1 MTTHTN
7 PPLWTG
13 AFVRICLVNLFIF
26 VNVHALLPT
35 FPFYV
40 ASQGGG
46 AVAIGIATALF
57 SLASIAA
64 RPFVGHVADARGRRP
79 LLVAGTLGLVLLSA
93 GYAVAGALTLA
104 LVMRAAHG
112 ACHAAA
118 SNASNTW
125 VTDLLPRR
133 RMGEGLGMFGL
144 SMALS
149 TAVAPALGLWV
160 MQAAGFGPLFS
171 LAAGA
176 ALLALLLGL
185 SIPSG
190 DFVPKRQPL
199 QWRNLMERMAV
210 PAAVSQFFFM
220 MAFGVVE
227 VYIALFAEAHKLPGA
242 GLYFIAVAL
251 ATVAARVLLGRTLDR
266 RGEALPVLLGN
277 GAMVLSMLLPVLG
290 HSMVCYLLSA
300 LLAGFAFG
308 AVQPSLQTMAMRAV
322 EPARRGAANSTFL
335 ISFDLGIALGAFAA
349 GLLVQRW
356 GYGCMFVLMSAAAV
370 LSALYYAV
378 VGRHHASAFRSAAAA
393 AESAPSGEALPRVI
407 TISREYGSDG
417 HRLGAELA
425 RELGV
430 RLYDR
435 QLLELVARESGLRP
449 EEVSDNEESALG
461 LLRSEDAEQADLF
474 RLQSALIRRVAAAE
488 PCVIVGR
495 LANFVLRGRPNCL
508 SVFIYADEPTRAR
521 RIAEREGISE
531 SEALTALHA
540 ADRRRRDYCLHYTG
554 CDWGDR
560 RYYHALI
567 DSGRTDALGVLRAL
581 AQQQG

>member
-112 ACHAAA
+112 DCHAAA

-125 VTDLLPRR
+125 VTDL
-133 RMGEGLGMFGL
+133 
-144 SMALS
+144 
-149 TAVAPALGLWV
+149 
-160 MQAAGFGPLFS
+160 
-171 LAAGA
+171 
-176 ALLALLLGL
+176 
-185 SIPSG
+185 
-190 DFVPKRQPL
+190 
-199 QWRNLMERMAV
+199 
-210 PAAVSQFFFM
+210 
-220 MAFGVVE
+220 
-227 VYIALFAEAHKLPGA
+227 
-242 GLYFIAVAL
+242 
-251 ATVAARVLLGRTLDR
+251 
-266 RGEALPVLLGN
+266 
-277 GAMVLSMLLPVLG
+277 
-290 HSMVCYLLSA
+290 
-300 LLAGFAFG
+300 
-308 AVQPSLQTMAMRAV
+308 
-322 EPARRGAANSTFL
+322 
-335 ISFDLGIALGAFAA
+335 
-349 GLLVQRW
+349 
-356 GYGCMFVLMSAAAV
+356 
-370 LSALYYAV
+370 
-378 VGRHHASAFRSAAAA
+378 
-393 AESAPSGEALPRVI
+393 
-407 TISREYGSDG
+407 
-417 HRLGAELA
+417 
-425 RELGV
+425 
-430 RLYDR
+430 
-435 QLLELVARESGLRP
+435 
-449 EEVSDNEESALG
+449 
-461 LLRSEDAEQADLF
+461 
-474 RLQSALIRRVAAAE
+474 
-488 PCVIVGR
+488 
-495 LANFVLRGRPNCL
+495 
-508 SVFIYADEPTRAR
+508 
-521 RIAEREGISE
+521 
-531 SEALTALHA
+531 LHA